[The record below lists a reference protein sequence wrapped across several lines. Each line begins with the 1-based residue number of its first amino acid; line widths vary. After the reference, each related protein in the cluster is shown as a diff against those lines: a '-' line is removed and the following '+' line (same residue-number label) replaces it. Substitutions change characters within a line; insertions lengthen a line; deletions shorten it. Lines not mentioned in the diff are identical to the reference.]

1 MIWAGVL
8 LVAGISYVLRAAPLM
23 LLSDRTLD
31 PRAAPVLRDAG
42 MGGLAVLAVLALV
55 GSAQTLAPGA
65 TAGVVASVVVGSWL
79 AATGRSMALAV
90 GAGLVVLGVAW
101 GLTLG
106 LGG

>member
-8 LVAGISYVLRAAPLM
+8 LVAGISYALRAAPLM

-31 PRAAPVLRDAG
+31 PRVAPVLRDAG

-55 GSAQTLAPGA
+55 GTGGALAPG
-65 TAGVVASVVVGSWL
+65 TTTGVVASVVVGSWL
-79 AATGRSMALAV
+79 AAKGRSMALAV
-90 GAGLVVLGVAW
+90 GAGLLVLGVTW

-106 LGG
+106 PGG